1 MTRTS
6 ARRKRGEEEEI
17 FDNALEY
24 KRPMAFVAFL
34 LVSLLLIMG
43 TFLNPSFMKRTIKT
57 ESNTVVI
64 SKQINSHFNR
74 LATIVNGN
82 SDDENLLSDE
92 QALEVA
98 DLIIDYK
105 YGFHLVQTNDT
116 ELANQIK
123 QVILKSEKT
132 DSSQVR
138 SIRKKLK
145 KQKTSATYIVANAFD
160 LATVLLEANL
170 VTIVRLV
177 AVIVIILCIVAIV
190 SIFKEAFKSH
200 TKRAVIH
207 DLTAG
212 LMWTAFWLMLIYG
225 LMALVPIFF
234 DTSSITALDLGYWLE
249 IASGVFLNY
258 VIVGAALYVVSAIP
272 WQVTSN

>member
-34 LVSLLLIMG
+34 LVSLLLVMG
-43 TFLNPSFMKRTIKT
+43 TFLNPSFMKQTIKT
-57 ESNTVVI
+57 ESNTVII

-74 LATIVNGN
+74 LTTIVNGS

-105 YGFHLVQTNDT
+105 YGFHLIQTSDT
-116 ELANQIK
+116 ALANQIK

-132 DSSQVR
+132 DSSQVATV
-138 SIRKKLK
+138 RKKLK

-170 VTIVRLV
+170 VTIIRLV

-234 DTSSITALDLGYWLE
+234 DTSVITALDLGYWLE

-258 VIVGAALYVVSAIP
+258 VIVGAALYVISAIP

>member
-1 MTRTS
+1 MIRTS
-6 ARRKRGEEEEI
+6 AKRKRGEEEEI

-34 LVSLLLIMG
+34 LVSLLLVMG
-43 TFLNPSFMKRTIKT
+43 TFLNPSFMKQTIKT
-57 ESNTVVI
+57 ESNTVII

-74 LATIVNGN
+74 LTTIVNGN

-105 YGFHLVQTNDT
+105 YGFHLIQTSDT
-116 ELANQIK
+116 ALANQIK

-132 DSSQVR
+132 DSSQVATV
-138 SIRKKLK
+138 RKKLR

-234 DTSSITALDLGYWLE
+234 DTSVITALDLGYWLE

-258 VIVGAALYVVSAIP
+258 VIVGAALYVISAIP

>member
-34 LVSLLLIMG
+34 LVSLLLVMG
-43 TFLNPSFMKRTIKT
+43 TFLNPSFMKQTIKT
-57 ESNTVVI
+57 ESNTVII

-74 LATIVNGN
+74 LTTIVNGS

-105 YGFHLVQTNDT
+105 YGFHLIQTSDT
-116 ELANQIK
+116 ALANQIK

-132 DSSQVR
+132 DSSQVATV
-138 SIRKKLK
+138 RKKLK

-234 DTSSITALDLGYWLE
+234 DTSVITALDLGYWLE

>member
-34 LVSLLLIMG
+34 LVSLLLVMG
-43 TFLNPSFMKRTIKT
+43 TFLNPSFMKQTIKT
-57 ESNTVVI
+57 ESNTVII

-74 LATIVNGN
+74 LTTIVNGN

-105 YGFHLVQTNDT
+105 YGFHLVQTSDT
-116 ELANQIK
+116 ALANQIK

-132 DSSQVR
+132 DSSQVATV
-138 SIRKKLK
+138 RKKLK

-160 LATVLLEANL
+160 LATILLEANL
-170 VTIVRLV
+170 VTIVRLA

-190 SIFKEAFKSH
+190 SIFKEAFNSH

-234 DTSSITALDLGYWLE
+234 DTSGIMALDLGYWLE

-258 VIVGAALYVVSAIP
+258 VIVGAALYVISAIP

>member
-1 MTRTS
+1 MARTS

-34 LVSLLLIMG
+34 LVSLLLVRG
-43 TFLNPSFMKRTIKT
+43 TFLNPSFMKQTIKT
-57 ESNTVVI
+57 ESNTVII

-74 LATIVNGN
+74 LTTIVNGN

-105 YGFHLVQTNDT
+105 YGFHLIQTSDT
-116 ELANQIK
+116 ALANQIK

-132 DSSQVR
+132 DSSQVATV
-138 SIRKKLK
+138 RKKLK

-234 DTSSITALDLGYWLE
+234 DTSVITALDLGYWLE

-258 VIVGAALYVVSAIP
+258 VIVGAALYVISAIP

>member
-34 LVSLLLIMG
+34 LVSLLLVMG
-43 TFLNPSFMKRTIKT
+43 TFLNPSFMKQTIKT
-57 ESNTVVI
+57 ESNTVII

-74 LATIVNGN
+74 LTTIVNGN

-105 YGFHLVQTNDT
+105 YGFHLVQTSDT
-116 ELANQIK
+116 ALANQIK

-132 DSSQVR
+132 DSSQVATV
-138 SIRKKLK
+138 RKKLK

-160 LATVLLEANL
+160 LATILLEANL
-170 VTIVRLV
+170 VTIVRLA

-234 DTSSITALDLGYWLE
+234 DTSGIMALDLGYWLE

-258 VIVGAALYVVSAIP
+258 VIVGAALYVISAIP

>member
-1 MTRTS
+1 MTRTF
-6 ARRKRGEEEEI
+6 AKRKRGEEEEI

-34 LVSLLLIMG
+34 LVSLLLVMG
-43 TFLNPSFMKRTIKT
+43 TFLNPSFMKQTIKT
-57 ESNTVVI
+57 ESNTVII

-92 QALEVA
+92 QVLEVA

-105 YGFHLVQTNDT
+105 YGFHLVQTSDT
-116 ELANQIK
+116 ALANQIK

-132 DSSQVR
+132 DSSQVATV
-138 SIRKKLK
+138 RKKLK

-177 AVIVIILCIVAIV
+177 AVIVIILCIVAII

-234 DTSSITALDLGYWLE
+234 DTSGITVLDLGYWLE

>member
-34 LVSLLLIMG
+34 LVSLLLVMG
-43 TFLNPSFMKRTIKT
+43 TFLNPSFMKQTIKT
-57 ESNTVVI
+57 ESNTVII

-74 LATIVNGN
+74 LTTIVNGS

-105 YGFHLVQTNDT
+105 YGFHLIQTSDT
-116 ELANQIK
+116 ALANQIK

-132 DSSQVR
+132 DSSQVTTV
-138 SIRKKLK
+138 RKKLK

-234 DTSSITALDLGYWLE
+234 DTSVITALDLGYWLE

-258 VIVGAALYVVSAIP
+258 VIVGAALYVISAIP

>member
-6 ARRKRGEEEEI
+6 AKRKRGEEEEI

-34 LVSLLLIMG
+34 LVSLLLVMG
-43 TFLNPSFMKRTIKT
+43 TFLNPSFMKQTIKT
-57 ESNTVVI
+57 ESNTVII

-74 LATIVNGN
+74 LTTIVNGN

-105 YGFHLVQTNDT
+105 YGFHLIQTSDT
-116 ELANQIK
+116 ALANQIK

-132 DSSQVR
+132 DSSQVATV
-138 SIRKKLK
+138 RKKLK

-170 VTIVRLV
+170 VTIIRLV

-234 DTSSITALDLGYWLE
+234 DTSVITPLDLGYWLE

>member
-6 ARRKRGEEEEI
+6 AKRKRGEEEEI

-34 LVSLLLIMG
+34 LVSLLLVMG
-43 TFLNPSFMKRTIKT
+43 TFLNPSFMKQTIKT
-57 ESNTVVI
+57 ESNTVII

-74 LATIVNGN
+74 LTTIVNGN

-105 YGFHLVQTNDT
+105 YGFHLIQTSDT
-116 ELANQIK
+116 ALANQIK

-132 DSSQVR
+132 DSSQVATV
-138 SIRKKLK
+138 RKKLK

-234 DTSSITALDLGYWLE
+234 DTSVITPLDLGYWLE

>member
-1 MTRTS
+1 
-6 ARRKRGEEEEI
+6 
-17 FDNALEY
+17 
-24 KRPMAFVAFL
+24 MAFVAFL
-34 LVSLLLIMG
+34 LVSLLLVMG
-43 TFLNPSFMKRTIKT
+43 TFLNPSFMKQTIKT
-57 ESNTVVI
+57 ESNTVII

-105 YGFHLVQTNDT
+105 YGFHLVQTSDT
-116 ELANQIK
+116 ALANQIK

-132 DSSQVR
+132 DSSQVATV
-138 SIRKKLK
+138 RKKLK

-177 AVIVIILCIVAIV
+177 AVIVIILCIVAII

-234 DTSSITALDLGYWLE
+234 DTSGITALDLGYWLE

-258 VIVGAALYVVSAIP
+258 VIVGAALYVISAIP

>member
-6 ARRKRGEEEEI
+6 AKRKRGEEEEI

-34 LVSLLLIMG
+34 LVSLLLVMG
-43 TFLNPSFMKRTIKT
+43 TFLNPSFMKQTIKT
-57 ESNTVVI
+57 ESNTVII

-74 LATIVNGN
+74 LTTIVNGS

-105 YGFHLVQTNDT
+105 YGFHLIQTSDT
-116 ELANQIK
+116 ALANQIK

-132 DSSQVR
+132 DSSQVATV
-138 SIRKKLK
+138 RKKLK

-234 DTSSITALDLGYWLE
+234 DTSVITALDLGYWLE

-258 VIVGAALYVVSAIP
+258 VIVGAALYVISAIP

>member
-6 ARRKRGEEEEI
+6 AKRKRGEEEEI

-34 LVSLLLIMG
+34 LVSLLLVMG
-43 TFLNPSFMKRTIKT
+43 TFLNPSFMKQTIKT
-57 ESNTVVI
+57 ESNTVII

-105 YGFHLVQTNDT
+105 YGFHLVQTSDT
-116 ELANQIK
+116 ALANQIK

-132 DSSQVR
+132 DSSQVATV
-138 SIRKKLK
+138 RKKLK

-177 AVIVIILCIVAIV
+177 AVIVIILCIVAII

-234 DTSSITALDLGYWLE
+234 DTSGITVLDLGYWLE

-258 VIVGAALYVVSAIP
+258 VIVGAALYVISAIP

>member
-6 ARRKRGEEEEI
+6 AKRKRGEEEEI

-34 LVSLLLIMG
+34 LVSLLLVMG
-43 TFLNPSFMKRTIKT
+43 TFLNPSFMKQTIKT
-57 ESNTVVI
+57 ESNTVII

-74 LATIVNGN
+74 LTTIVNGS

-105 YGFHLVQTNDT
+105 YGFHLIQTSDT
-116 ELANQIK
+116 ALANQIK

-132 DSSQVR
+132 DSSQVTTV
-138 SIRKKLK
+138 RKKLK

-234 DTSSITALDLGYWLE
+234 DTSGITALDLGYWLE

-258 VIVGAALYVVSAIP
+258 VIVGAALYVISAIP

>member
-6 ARRKRGEEEEI
+6 AKRKRGEEEEI

-34 LVSLLLIMG
+34 LVSLLLVMG
-43 TFLNPSFMKRTIKT
+43 TFLNPSFMKQTIKT
-57 ESNTVVI
+57 ESNTVII

-74 LATIVNGN
+74 LTTIVNGS

-105 YGFHLVQTNDT
+105 YGFHLIQTSDT
-116 ELANQIK
+116 ALANQIK

-132 DSSQVR
+132 DSSQVATV
-138 SIRKKLK
+138 RKKLK

-170 VTIVRLV
+170 VTIIRLV

-234 DTSSITALDLGYWLE
+234 DTSGITVLDLGYWLE

-258 VIVGAALYVVSAIP
+258 VIVGAALYVISAIP